1 MLCKRLLAA
10 ALAALIV
17 APAAPA
23 LAQKGKAKNG
33 PAAAASARKG
43 GGPVLPPIAFTQF
56 TLKNGLRVILHE
68 DHSTPIVG
76 VNVWYH
82 VGSKNEEKG
91 RTGFAHL
98 FEHMM
103 FQGFKGYDYDYIPV
117 IQEVG
122 GSINGST
129 NQDRTNYWELVPSNF
144 LETALFMEAGRM
156 ANLLEAMT
164 QQKLD
169 NQRDVVKNEKRQRID
184 NQPYGQATYKISEA
198 MYPEGHPYRW
208 SVIGSMEDLSAASM
222 EDVKAFF
229 RRYYVPNNA
238 SLVISGDFD
247 PAEARALVE
256 KYFGPIQRGADVT
269 PLKVAQPRLD
279 AEKREQIEDRVQL
292 PRVYMAWHSVPQ
304 FSKDEAAL
312 DMLATILGGGK
323 SGRLYKALQY
333 DRQVAQSV
341 SVFHPTSEIAGLFQ
355 LVATARPDH
364 TLAEIEGIVAA
375 EIEKIKQAPPTPE
388 EMERA
393 YNAREAGFIY
403 GLQTVGGFGGKDD
416 QLNNYAT
423 FLGNPGFFEQDLAR
437 YRAVTAADIQR
448 VARQYLHDKR
458 YVLSVVPRAAG
469 PTNAAGPAPAS
480 PREAIATPSQQT
492 AGTQQ
497 PGSASAAAQSNPT
510 GTASGTQQGAAAS
523 SAPAGAQTMTRPE
536 MKAAPP
542 AGAAPP
548 QTASPA
554 ASGGTAVGP
563 GQGRAAGAG
572 NRAAAQG
579 QAASKAKSGD
589 RSLLPKEKPDPKFTL
604 PPVQRRKLS
613 NGLEVLVVEHHELP
627 VVSLNLV
634 TKMGAAGDPSGKA
647 GLASLTADMLDEG
660 TTTRSSLEIS
670 DQLARIGSSLQVGAG
685 WDSTT
690 ASMRA
695 LTRHLDRALEI
706 YADVI
711 TNPAFPDKDL
721 GRLRAQRLAALRQ
734 QRDDPNSV
742 ASQVFQSVLYGRE
755 HPYGHP
761 LSGDEASLQS
771 LGAGDVRGFY
781 ESYFRPNNSSLIVV
795 GDVKP
800 DQLVAKLEKALA
812 GWKSAHVP
820 AVDVSAAPAQRD
832 RGAIYLVDR
841 PGSVQSII
849 QIGQVGVPRSS
860 PDYFPI
866 FVMNRILGGASSARI
881 NLNLREEKGY
891 TYGAGSSFSFR
902 RGAGPFIASAPVQG
916 FSTKESVAE
925 FLREIRGIRGE
936 IPVTP
941 AELEGAKQAIV
952 RGFARGFETPD
963 QIANNLEVIV
973 TYDLPDT
980 YFNTYVERVQAVTL
994 EDVSRVANRYLQPE
1008 RMAVVI
1014 VGDRSKIEQPL
1025 RTLEGFGERLNF
1037 MDADGRP
1044 STQGGAAG
1052 GGTR

>member
-10 ALAALIV
+10 AVAALLV
-17 APAAPA
+17 APAASV
-23 LAQKGKAKNG
+23 LAQKGKAKNNG
-33 PAAAASARKG
+33 PAASTNGR
-43 GGPVLPPIAFTQF
+43 VLPPINFTQF

-82 VGSKNEEKG
+82 VGSKNEERG

-117 IQEVG
+117 IQEIG
-122 GSINGST
+122 GAINGST

-208 SVIGSMEDLSAASM
+208 SVIGSMDDLSAASM
-222 EDVKAFF
+222 DDVKAFF

-247 PAEARALVE
+247 PKEARALVE
-256 KYFGPIQRGADVT
+256 KYFGPIPRGADVT
-269 PLKVAQPRLD
+269 PLKVPQPSLA
-279 AEKREQIEDRVQL
+279 AEKREQMEDRVQL

-312 DMLATILGGGK
+312 DMLASILGGGK

-333 DRQVAQSV
+333 DQQIAQSV
-341 SVFHPTSEIAGLFQ
+341 AVFNPTSEIAGLFQ
-355 LVATARPDH
+355 LVATARPDR
-364 TLAEIEGIVAA
+364 TLAEIERIVDA
-375 EIEKIKQAPPTPE
+375 EIEKIKTTPPSPE
-388 EMERA
+388 ELERA

-423 FLGNPGFFEQDLAR
+423 FIGRPDYFEQDLAR

-448 VARQYLHDKR
+448 VARQYLTDKR

-480 PREAIATPSQQT
+480 PREGIATPSQQT

-497 PGSASAAAQSNPT
+497 PGSANAASQTTPT
-510 GTASGTQQGAAAS
+510 GTASGTQQGAAQAS
-523 SAPAGAQTMTRPE
+523 PPAGAQTMTRAE
-536 MKAAPP
+536 MKAAPA

-554 ASGGTAVGP
+554 APAASATAATAGP
-563 GQGRAAGAG
+563 ARGAAAGRPAMQQS
-572 NRAAAQG
+572 A
-579 QAASKAKSGD
+579 KAKSGD
-589 RSLLPKEKPDPKFTL
+589 RSLLPKEKPDPKVTL

-627 VVSLNLV
+627 VVSFNLV
-634 TKMGAAGDPSGKA
+634 TKMGAAGDPSAKA

-660 TTTRSSLEIS
+660 TTTHSSLEIS

-690 ASMRA
+690 ASMRT
-695 LTRHLDRALEI
+695 LTRHMDRALDI
-706 YADVI
+706 YSDVI
-711 TNPAFPDKDL
+711 TNPAFPDKEL
-721 GRLRAQRLAALRQ
+721 QRLRAQRLAALRQ

-742 ASQVFQSVLYGRE
+742 ASLVFQSVVYGRE

-761 LSGDEASLQS
+761 LSGDEASLRS
-771 LGAGDVRGFY
+771 LGVEDVRSFY
-781 ESYFRPNNSSLIVV
+781 ETYFRPNNSALIVV

-800 DQLVAKLEKALA
+800 DQLVAKLEKALS

-820 AVDVSAAPAQRD
+820 AVDVSAAPVQRD

-841 PGSVQSII
+841 PGSVQSVI

-866 FVMNRILGGASSARI
+866 FIMNRILGGASSARI
-881 NLNLREEKGY
+881 NLNLREDKGY
-891 TYGAGSSFSFR
+891 TYGAQSSFSFR
-902 RGAGPFIASAPVQG
+902 RGAGPFIAAAPVQG

-925 FLREIRGIRGE
+925 FLKEIRGIRGE
-936 IPVTP
+936 IPVTQ
-941 AELEGAKQAIV
+941 AELDGAKQAVV
-952 RGFARGFETPD
+952 RGFARNFETPD
-963 QIANNLEVIV
+963 QIANQLELIV

-980 YFNTYVERVQAVTL
+980 YFNTYVERVQGVTL
-994 EDVSRVANRYLQPE
+994 EDVSRVANRYLQPD

-1014 VGDRSKIEQPL
+1014 VGDRSKIEQGL
-1025 RTLEGFGERLNF
+1025 RTLEGFGERVNF
-1037 MDADGRP
+1037 VDTDGRP
-1044 STQGGAAG
+1044 ATQQGGAAG